1 MYRLCIQ
8 HSFPF
13 PLISPDLFISFLWY
27 TVANASCSVVKTLCR
42 RTRRQ
47 TKLNRRVQRR
57 NLPVRPMT
65 TRGVSTALRTTV
77 IDMALIGDLWIV
89 ISSVRH
95 IAKESAS
102 RKLLIRA
109 RDWQRSS
116 TFTCRKCFNKYSTYT
131 TKMIRAEDMEVN
143 RRTVLAL
150 RVTERGL

>member
-1 MYRLCIQ
+1 MVYRRKRK
-8 HSFPF
+8 
-13 PLISPDLFISFLWY
+13 LFGSENSLPKNQKADE
-27 TVANASCSVVKTLCR
+27 VEPSRSKK
-42 RTRRQ
+42 
-47 TKLNRRVQRR
+47 KLAC
-57 NLPVRPMT
+57 T
-65 TRGVSTALRTTV
+65 TNDDKRRGVSTALRTTV

-89 ISSVRH
+89 TSSVRH
-95 IAKESAS
+95 ITKESAS